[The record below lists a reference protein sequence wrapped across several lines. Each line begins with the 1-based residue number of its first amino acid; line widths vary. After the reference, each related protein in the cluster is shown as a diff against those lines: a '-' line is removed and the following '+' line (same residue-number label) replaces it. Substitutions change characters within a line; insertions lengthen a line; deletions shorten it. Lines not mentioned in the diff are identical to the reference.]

1 MVYRFFADLLWR
13 FRFSL
18 VDNRRALTKFLL
30 AVDWTVESE
39 VVQAAELLEQWRKR
53 SPIEVTDALKLLGK
67 QVAYQTNLVR
77 AYAIDTL
84 ASAPDEE
91 LSLYLLQLVQALKFE
106 NIQETGVNQV
116 SSAAAPVSSL
126 AAFLIGRAS
135 KNMHLANY
143 LYW

>member
-1 MVYRFFADLLWR
+1 
-13 FRFSL
+13 

-53 SPIEVTDALKLLGK
+53 SPIEVTDALRLLGK

-84 ASAPDEE
+84 AAAPDDE

-106 NIQETGVNQV
+106 NIQETGVNQAG
-116 SSAAAPVSSL
+116 SSSAPVSSL
-126 AAFLIGRAS
+126 ASFLVGRAA
-135 KNMHLANY
+135 NNVEIANY